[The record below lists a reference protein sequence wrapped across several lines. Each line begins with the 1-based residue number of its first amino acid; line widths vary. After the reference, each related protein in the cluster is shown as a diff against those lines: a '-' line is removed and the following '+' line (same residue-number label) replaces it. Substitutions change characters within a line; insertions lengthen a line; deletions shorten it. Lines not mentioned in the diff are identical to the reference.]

1 MSLNELMSIASTDK
15 KILTGKTAAL
25 KDKPVPV
32 PIRPPQIPHA
42 LPWEQPQTPSVK
54 ATN

>member
-1 MSLNELMSIASTDK
+1 MSIGSTDK

-25 KDKPVPV
+25 KDKTVPV
-32 PIRPPQIPHA
+32 PISPPQIPHA
-42 LPWEQPQTPSVK
+42 LSWEQTQAPSVK